1 MGVGKLRSTA
11 YLVLWGTYD
20 GDRRRWA
27 VDVDGDS
34 LLVKRANLFAG
45 SSSLKFALQDVAV
58 SVSHQMWLLSCG
70 CGCKCNHVSTRRVDL
85 QDLELHQRQ
94 PRFATARRTRLGL
107 KPLDASR
114 PCNIALHQLPLHC

>member
-1 MGVGKLRSTA
+1 MRCGGGWQAGVGSTA

-45 SSSLKFALQDVAV
+45 TSSLKFALIE
-58 SVSHQMWLLSCG
+58 
-70 CGCKCNHVSTRRVDL
+70 REIL
-85 QDLELHQRQ
+85 QGDS
-94 PRFATARRTRLGL
+94 
-107 KPLDASR
+107 DCS
-114 PCNIALHQLPLHC
+114 